1 MNMLHPTHGTAT
13 QASPHGSALRRL
25 MDDRGLHSVYQPIL
39 DVRKGNYLACEALI
53 RGPEGSE
60 LHTPGALFAA
70 AAAEQCTH
78 ELEWL
83 AVETAIQQFA
93 EQHCALRLFL
103 NMSISCLHASRKRLV
118 AIRQDLLRLG
128 VPPSRIVI
136 ELTEN
141 ESVTDFSDLQETL
154 QDFRRIG
161 IQIAMD
167 DMGEGFSNLRMWSEV
182 RPEFVKIDRHFVTGI
197 DTDPLK
203 LHFVRAMHEIADA
216 CGSALIAEGVETEEQ
231 LAVLRDIGI
240 PYLQGFGIARPQRV
254 IVTVPNGAHP
264 AAAATDNG
272 ILLLPS
278 RPHSER
284 RAPRIDQILHEVR
297 PVSPDTD
304 NDAVY
309 RIFEH
314 QPALNVVPVVDN
326 GQPVGLITRSSLI
339 DRFARP
345 FRRELYGKRS
355 CTMVMDPP
363 LLFDEAQSAQDVAQT
378 IGSLRSTEVCDTIVI
393 TREGQYRGIGF
404 LRELMAI
411 ITDMQIRAAR
421 YANPLTQ
428 LPGNVPINE
437 QMDRLIEAEQDF
449 VAAYCDLDHFKPY
462 NDAYGYRRGDQMIQ
476 HVGALLTEAAAD
488 HEDFVGHVGGDD
500 FIVLMQSCD
509 WEARLRRVI
518 DEFDAALPRH
528 VTNAMHIAAGGYCG
542 EDRRG
547 GAVFHPLPALS
558 IGCVIVQPGTFA
570 SHHDV
575 SAALSEAKK
584 EAKRMPG
591 SVLFIE
597 RRQYRTGAGTPEVGT
612 DIGAE
617 SHQGTSCGASPA
629 RCVPAGPS
637 VAAQACYAL

>member
-1 MNMLHPTHGTAT
+1 MNMLHPTHNTAT
-13 QASPHGSALRRL
+13 QVNPHGKLLRSL
-25 MDDRGLHSVYQPIL
+25 MDNRGLHSVYQPIL
-39 DVRKGNYLACEALI
+39 DVRSGSYLACEALI

-70 AAAEQCTH
+70 AAATECTH

-83 AVETAIQQFA
+83 AVETAIIQFA

-203 LHFVRAMHEIADA
+203 RHFVRAMHEIADA

-254 IVTVPNGAHP
+254 IATMPHSAHP
-264 AAAATDNG
+264 AVTATDKS

-278 RPHSER
+278 RPHAER
-284 RAPRIDQILHEVR
+284 RTPRIDQILHEVR
-297 PVSPDTD
+297 PVSPETD

-314 QPALNVVPVVDN
+314 QPALNVVPVVAN
-326 GQPVGLITRSSLI
+326 GLPVGIITRSSLI

-363 LLFDEAQSAQDVAQT
+363 LLFDEARSAQDVAQI
-378 IGSLRSTEVCDTIVI
+378 IGSLRGSEVCDTIVI
-393 TREGQYRGIGF
+393 TRQGQYRGIGF

-437 QMDRLIEAEQDF
+437 QMDRLIEAEHGF

-476 HVGALLTEAAAD
+476 QVGALLTEATAD

-500 FIVLMQSCD
+500 FIVLMQSRD
-509 WEARLRRVI
+509 WEARLQRVI
-518 DEFDAALPRH
+518 SEFDAALSNY
-528 VTNAMHIAAGGYCG
+528 VTNAEHLAAGGYSG

-547 GAVFHPLPALS
+547 QSVFHALPALS

-584 EAKRMPG
+584 EAKRVPG
-591 SVLFIE
+591 SVVFIE
-597 RRQYRTGAGTPEVGT
+597 RRQYRSSAGTPDASP
-612 DIGAE
+612 DIGA
-617 SHQGTSCGASPA
+617 AAPAPA
-629 RCVPAGPS
+629 RRVPAETF